1 MNDTISLRDHS
12 QSCGHNEARPQRN
25 PYPPD
30 SHRSVDWDGMWRCDR
45 WECPGGKE
53 ISLTKVVAIFL
64 QLPSGTE
71 QEISLHSSSARMW
84 AEVDGND

>member
-1 MNDTISLRDHS
+1 MNDTKIVR
-12 QSCGHNEARPQRN
+12 EACKHGKYEYHLAHTVAGRVMALDVP
-25 PYPPD
+25 
-30 SHRSVDWDGMWRCDR
+30 
-45 WECPGGKE
+45 CPGGKE
-53 ISLTKVVAIFL
+53 ITLTQVVAIFL